1 MVCVRVFACVCVCVC
16 SAMKR
21 LRETPK
27 EFTSVQ
33 RCNNFDAGLK
43 ITTIYGVEEVVTRVW
58 SLNQPHLLY
67 CTYIRSRSA
76 GNIYHGH
83 VLLFPTLT

>member
-1 MVCVRVFACVCVCVC
+1 MMCVYVSVCVCVCVGP
-16 SAMKR
+16 AMKR

-33 RCNNFDAGLK
+33 RCNNFDAVLK
-43 ITTIYGVEEVVTRVW
+43 ITTIFDAEGVVTRVW
-58 SLNQPHLLY
+58 SLHQPHLLY
-67 CTYIRSRSA
+67 CTYTRSRSA